1 MIGESD
7 LIKKVRTLLKEA
19 EEGGVSLITDDTLLL
34 DKHIAA
40 LLPEAVLF
48 IQMNKVQGVLNAK
61 SIDSCTAVAD
71 GEGGTVVQLPDDYVR
86 LVSLKLDSWR
96 LPCTRT
102 YPVGSVMSTLQAD
115 RYMRGGSSSPVC
127 VEGTDASGRAMLTL
141 YPAEESSVVQ
151 SLVYEARYDASAG
164 LSGNDESLLKAV
176 AYQCAALLCNV
187 YEKHDTANVF
197 LSLAAALCNNG
208 KQ

>member
-1 MIGESD
+1 MKACFTNHS
-7 LIKKVRTLLKEA
+7 
-19 EEGGVSLITDDTLLL
+19 VSG
-34 DKHIAA
+34 
-40 LLPEAVLF
+40 P
-48 IQMNKVQGVLNAK
+48 VLNYH
-61 SIDSCTAVAD
+61 SYS
-71 GEGGTVVQLPDDYVR
+71 LPSHPFDPKV
-86 LVSLKLDSWR
+86 
-96 LPCTRT
+96 
-102 YPVGSVMSTLQAD
+102 
-115 RYMRGGSSSPVC
+115 
-127 VEGTDASGRAMLTL
+127 
-141 YPAEESSVVQ
+141 SVVQ